1 MLDSIIGS
9 NDNLLI
15 IVPPFINSLLAS
27 IVLLN
32 ERFKNGLI
40 THLTLLTL
48 NSLNELG
55 DTIEKYNS
63 VLFID
68 PPTIASMSKIE
79 KHLNN
84 KAVIVVSGH
93 DVDWVNADIFIEY
106 TDSLPQLIW
115 QSLNNELSKD
125 SMRFL
130 EASVIY
136 ESTIVPNYDISVFN
150 GWLTT
155 ESYNYPALPGILRLP
170 LSVSLSRAF
179 SPIIPGI
186 TGNENEAKN
195 LVRAIAKRT
204 DAMYKDLNEEQVFS
218 LFKYLGDFVLKAD
231 FRGDYLDKLMFVN
244 RKWGGI
250 DVDVLDSILAI
261 EAQLVLWEYV
271 NGIMSPIL
279 NPESVKDTDNLVTKY
294 VLTLGSYINQVL
306 KGGNNVSIDYGQ
318 PLSLIDRL
326 CSMMSFHYEKQ
337 SKSFLPQGAPYQVLC
352 VFDEDVKD
360 ADLLFKRHSYSIAV
374 KGLFNEDQR

>member
-1 MLDSIIGS
+1 
-9 NDNLLI
+9 
-15 IVPPFINSLLAS
+15 
-27 IVLLN
+27 
-32 ERFKNGLI
+32 
-40 THLTLLTL
+40 
-48 NSLNELG
+48 
-55 DTIEKYNS
+55 
-63 VLFID
+63 
-68 PPTIASMSKIE
+68 MSKIE

-130 EASVIY
+130 EASIIY

-204 DAMYKDLNEEQVFS
+204 DAMYKDLNEEQVLS

-231 FRGDYLDKLMFVN
+231 FRGEL
-244 RKWGGI
+244 
-250 DVDVLDSILAI
+250 
-261 EAQLVLWEYV
+261 
-271 NGIMSPIL
+271 
-279 NPESVKDTDNLVTKY
+279 
-294 VLTLGSYINQVL
+294 LG
-306 KGGNNVSIDYGQ
+306 
-318 PLSLIDRL
+318 
-326 CSMMSFHYEKQ
+326 
-337 SKSFLPQGAPYQVLC
+337 
-352 VFDEDVKD
+352 
-360 ADLLFKRHSYSIAV
+360 
-374 KGLFNEDQR
+374 